1 MFQRRTWGKTGM
13 PLLNRSYN
21 WPSVCIISNFLS
33 FLIFTYKLLLLF
45 QVTGVCCPDSQTEKT
60 SFGDEAVLEN
70 NEARSSSASKEK
82 VSEKSPRKT
91 ACLLSDSQ
99 KQKIRNSQCIRSN
112 VKRDSVEQSDDFIA
126 KQLNW
131 PFVKF
136 DPQNVLLTQRFVWRY
151 RRAVDLGINRIIG
164 GSPIN
169 PHQFKFVVSVQKQRW
184 IQYQI
189 NQFKKSE

>member
-1 MFQRRTWGKTGM
+1 MYYT
-13 PLLNRSYN
+13 
-21 WPSVCIISNFLS
+21 SVL

-169 PHQFKFVVSVQKQRW
+169 PHQFKFVVSLQKQM
-184 IQYQI
+184 
-189 NQFKKSE
+189 N

>member
-1 MFQRRTWGKTGM
+1 MYYNS
-13 PLLNRSYN
+13 LL
-21 WPSVCIISNFLS
+21 

-45 QVTGVCCPDSQTEKT
+45 KVTGVCCPDSQTEKT

-169 PHQFKFVVSVQKQRW
+169 PHQFKFVVSIQKQMNS
-184 IQYQI
+184 ISNNLKI
-189 NQFKKSE
+189 SIIGSLQFAIIDFLIFRLPY

>member
-1 MFQRRTWGKTGM
+1 M
-13 PLLNRSYN
+13 
-21 WPSVCIISNFLS
+21 
-33 FLIFTYKLLLLF
+33 F

-169 PHQFKFVVSVQKQRW
+169 PHQFKFVVSIQKQMYS
-184 IQYQI
+184 ISNKYLK
-189 NQFKKSE
+189 NQNN

>member
-1 MFQRRTWGKTGM
+1 MY
-13 PLLNRSYN
+13 YN
-21 WPSVCIISNFLS
+21 SLS
-33 FLIFTYKLLLLF
+33 FLICTYKLLLLF

-126 KQLNW
+126 KQLLYRHR
-131 PFVKF
+131 
-136 DPQNVLLTQRFVWRY
+136 DIVLGHSQCPMKRY
-151 RRAVDLGINRIIG
+151 
-164 GSPIN
+164 
-169 PHQFKFVVSVQKQRW
+169 Q
-184 IQYQI
+184 
-189 NQFKKSE
+189 SECSLRSFCM

>member
-1 MFQRRTWGKTGM
+1 M
-13 PLLNRSYN
+13 
-21 WPSVCIISNFLS
+21 VIIINQ
-33 FLIFTYKLLLLF
+33 IFIYYTFAKHF

-60 SFGDEAVLEN
+60 SFGDDAVLEN

-169 PHQFKFVVSVQKQRW
+169 PHQFKFVVSIQKQMNS
-184 IQYQI
+184 IS
-189 NQFKKSE
+189 NKSCLK